1 MWIRVREVCSMLH
14 CGSWSGGGLS
24 EGEANEKRER
34 DIWRKKSRFSWI
46 KQVLNKFSKNHDY
59 THLFSIN
66 PVPTIIRVQLVP
78 EHKYIFTVS
87 FSTNH
92 SLLSTCKN
100 LRRSLT
106 EFYWL
111 QSNLKV
117 KSWNKNGYITAIL
130 RKGSKMLQLCLWNL
144 SCGCPVIDREYQLW
158 RDFSQDSSQTRSW
171 WMMRWI

>member
-1 MWIRVREVCSMLH
+1 M
-14 CGSWSGGGLS
+14 
-24 EGEANEKRER
+24 
-34 DIWRKKSRFSWI
+34 
-46 KQVLNKFSKNHDY
+46 
-59 THLFSIN
+59 
-66 PVPTIIRVQLVP
+66 PTIIRVQLVP

-117 KSWNKNGYITAIL
+117 KSWNKSGYITAIL

-144 SCGCPVIDREYQLW
+144 SCGCPVTDREYQLW

-171 WMMRWI
+171 WMMRWIQATTKSQIQLYWWLLSTPSSPQWFKLYSTAADSIL